1 MLKNILVNGIQRRY
15 WIGRKFCNIFI
26 GINLLYSSEERFA
39 SLLKSV
45 THQINAMAVLN
56 NNVNFCD
63 SHSGIVTNVAA

>member
-1 MLKNILVNGIQRRY
+1 MAFKEGTESVATLAIYLKELI
-15 WIGRKFCNIFI
+15 
-26 GINLLYSSEERFA
+26 YSSKERFGA
-39 SLLKSV
+39 LLKSV

>member
-1 MLKNILVNGIQRRY
+1 MAFKEGTESVATFAMYLKESI
-15 WIGRKFCNIFI
+15 
-26 GINLLYSSEERFA
+26 YSSKERFV

-56 NNVNFCD
+56 SNVNFCD

>member
-1 MLKNILVNGIQRRY
+1 MAFKEGTESVATFAIYSWELI
-15 WIGRKFCNIFI
+15 
-26 GINLLYSSEERFA
+26 YSSEERFA